1 MLAPI
6 GGVVPSSPVNRAPP
20 SHSSM
25 PQQPPAPVAT
35 TQPSSSSSSNVPES
49 SSFTSQFHD
58 PQAQRRRGDSQ
69 SPRSYLDAHVVPTLL
84 EGMKLV
90 VTERPSDHLLSLVNI
105 YLIVQPT

>member
-6 GGVVPSSPVNRAPP
+6 GGPSSPASRAPP
-20 SHSSM
+20 PPPPHSSM
-25 PQQPPAPVAT
+25 SQQQTPAP
-35 TQPSSSSSSNVPES
+35 PSSSSGNVPES
-49 SSFTSQFHD
+49 SSFTSQSHD

-90 VTERPSDHLLSLVNI
+90 VTER
-105 YLIVQPT
+105 

>member
-35 TQPSSSSSSNVPES
+35 TQPSSSSSSSNVPES

-58 PQAQRRRGDSQ
+58 PQAQRRRGDNQ

-90 VTERPSDHLLSLVNI
+90 VTER
-105 YLIVQPT
+105 